1 MKEFVEFIAKNL
13 VDQPTLVDVQIEERE
28 NKVILRLKVGDQDVG
43 KVIGRQGRTAHAMRT
58 LVGAIAAKVGKKAI
72 LEIAD

>member
-1 MKEFVEFIAKNL
+1 MKEFVEFIARNL
-13 VDQPTLVDVQIEERE
+13 VDQPGLVAVEIEEKE
-28 NKVILRLKVGDQDVG
+28 NKVILKLKVGDQDVG

>member
-1 MKEFVEFIAKNL
+1 MKEFVEFIARNL
-13 VDQPTLVDVQIEERE
+13 VDQPGLVAVEIEEKE
-28 NKVILRLKVGDQDVG
+28 NKVILKLKVGDQDVG
-43 KVIGRQGRTAHAMRT
+43 TVIGRQGRTAHAMRT